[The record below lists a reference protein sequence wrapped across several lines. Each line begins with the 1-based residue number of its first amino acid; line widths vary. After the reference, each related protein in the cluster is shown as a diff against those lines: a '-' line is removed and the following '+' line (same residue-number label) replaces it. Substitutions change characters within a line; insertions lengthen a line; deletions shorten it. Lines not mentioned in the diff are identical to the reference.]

1 MSPDDNK
8 DNSQEVNSDQQ
19 VPVQEEPT
27 EEVQAEETAPTTEE
41 PVDEESVEEEP
52 ADDESTDEQPQ
63 SVASSDEEPVTWQ
76 ASEYIHLEKNGLWYV
91 LLAIIS
97 LGLIAL
103 AIFVI
108 NSYTFAVLLVVMA
121 IFLVIYSRVSPKVI
135 QYTLSGDQGL
145 YVDEKLYH
153 FTDFKSF
160 GLIKDG
166 EHHSIMLI
174 PVKRFSPGV
183 SVYFPEEAGEQIV
196 DILGARLPMK
206 TIQLDLVDHLIRRL
220 RL

>member
-1 MSPDDNK
+1 MSPDENEDY
-8 DNSQEVNSDQQ
+8 QEVPTNEEA
-19 VPVQEEPT
+19 PV
-27 EEVQAEETAPTTEE
+27 VEE
-41 PVDEESVEEEP
+41 PVDETPVQ
-52 ADDESTDEQPQ
+52 DESSDEPPR
-63 SVASSDEEPVTWQ
+63 VATASGEEPVTWQ

-91 LLAIIS
+91 LLILVS

-108 NSYTFAVLLVVMA
+108 NSYTFAVLIVVMA
-121 IFLVIYSRVSPKVI
+121 IFLVIYSRVAPKVV

-166 EHHSIMLI
+166 EHHSIMLT

-183 SVYFPEEAGEQIV
+183 SVYFPEEVGERIV

-206 TIQLDLVDHLIRRL
+206 TIQLDLMDHLIRRL

>member
-1 MSPDDNK
+1 MSPDKHEDY
-8 DNSQEVNSDQQ
+8 QEDATDDKMV
-19 VPVQEEPT
+19 VP
-27 EEVQAEETAPTTEE
+27 
-41 PVDEESVEEEP
+41 EESV
-52 ADDESTDEQPQ
+52 DETQVEDKPTDEQTQ
-63 SVASSDEEPVTWQ
+63 TVKTSGEEPVTWQ

-91 LLAIIS
+91 LLILAS

-108 NSYTFAVLLVVMA
+108 NSYTFAVLIVVMA
-121 IFLVIYSRVSPKVI
+121 IFLVIYSRVAPKVV

-166 EHHSIMLI
+166 EHHSIMLT

-183 SVYFPEEAGEQIV
+183 SVYFPEEVGERIV

-206 TIQLDLVDHLIRRL
+206 TIQLDLMDHLIRRL

>member
-1 MSPDDNK
+1 MSPDKHEDY
-8 DNSQEVNSDQQ
+8 QEDATDDKMV
-19 VPVQEEPT
+19 VP
-27 EEVQAEETAPTTEE
+27 
-41 PVDEESVEEEP
+41 EESV
-52 ADDESTDEQPQ
+52 DETQVEDKPTDEQTQ
-63 SVASSDEEPVTWQ
+63 TVKTSGEEPVTWQ

-91 LLAIIS
+91 LLILAS

-108 NSYTFAVLLVVMA
+108 NSYTFAVLIVVMA
-121 IFLVIYSRVSPKVI
+121 IFLVIYSRVAPKVV

-166 EHHSIMLI
+166 EHHSIMLT

-183 SVYFPEEAGEQIV
+183 SVYFPEEVGERIV

-206 TIQLDLVDHLIRRL
+206 AIQLDLMDHLIRRL